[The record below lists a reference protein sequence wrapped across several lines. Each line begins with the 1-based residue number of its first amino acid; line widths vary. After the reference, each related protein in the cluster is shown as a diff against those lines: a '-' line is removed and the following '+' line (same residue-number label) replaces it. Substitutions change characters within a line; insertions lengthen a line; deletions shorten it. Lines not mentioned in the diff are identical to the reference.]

1 MVALCRALLSCSLK
15 ESRALFQF
23 EYPVLINASLL
34 FCVCCFP
41 NRRQEKQKVEFKFTE
56 YSNHSNVSN
65 QFFWKALF
73 WTPNWSRGYWG
84 SLTCFGPVSE
94 VPKSVSLFS
103 ALGCCSN
110 SNGCCLSLFL
120 NWSKGYWGSSTCFG
134 PISWVPKTTSSSAAF
149 GWCSTSKSCCLS
161 LLSVMYQSRVTSL
174 AVCYFST
181 INEQYN
187 FFYSLIKSDDNCFS
201 LYKTENTGN
210 E

>member
-65 QFFWKALF
+65 QFFWKA
-73 WTPNWSRGYWG
+73 PNFRG
-84 SLTCFGPVSE
+84 
-94 VPKSVSLFS
+94 
-103 ALGCCSN
+103 
-110 SNGCCLSLFL
+110 
-120 NWSKGYWGSSTCFG
+120 
-134 PISWVPKTTSSSAAF
+134 PKTTSLSAAF

-161 LLSVMYQSRVTSL
+161 LSSVMYQSRVTSL